1 MAVPETI
8 PEHKHVTAIQTDIDE
23 VLKVVS
29 DAEEAEAKASFG
41 TNFPSGPQKGEMFL
55 RVDTLPTKLY
65 KFNGTKWIEID
76 KDMSET
82 YTYNPAYVKFLVN
95 KISQGEYDPDLLSDA
110 EQEQLR
116 RYLRESGDQ

>member
-1 MAVPETI
+1 MS
-8 PEHKHVTAIQTDIDE
+8 AIQSDIDE

-29 DAEEAEAKASFG
+29 DAEANEAKASFG
-41 TNFPSGPQKGEMFL
+41 THFPSGPQKGEMFL

-65 KFNGTKWIEID
+65 KFNGDKWSEID

-82 YTYNPAYVKFLVN
+82 YTYNPTYVKFLIN
-95 KISQGEYDPDLLSDA
+95 KISQGEYDPDLLSNA

-116 RYLRESGDQ
+116 QYLKESGDE